1 MAKLGI
7 STGSSPNDGTGDSL
21 IDGAVKINSNFNEI
35 YNLIGD
41 GSTLA
46 TPVTSV
52 TAGTGINLSGS
63 TGSVTIT
70 NTGIANTNNLRTDF
84 LEVSGV
90 STLSGNVTF
99 GSNIS
104 LGNNDKAKF
113 GSGDDLE
120 IYYSSSG
127 DVGAFVQ
134 STNQDLHLVGPTNGG
149 VRIITYNK
157 DSLVANLN
165 GSVDLYH
172 NNSKKLETTT
182 HGAKVTGVCSATSF
196 IGDGSALTGISAGT
210 GNTTNVSTNSLVVVG
225 VATVGSG
232 TSTNGVEAPAL
243 TLSHN
248 NPTVVSTAGTLGQI
262 KQIGSQPYYYD
273 GTDWRALY
281 LIAGISTANL
291 ADTDWDNTMI
301 RLNFDQTDIG
311 SVVNLKDNV
320 APSSTSTIDLV
331 SSPVKYGT
339 KSARYPA
346 SNTGIQFSQDN
357 SGSVRYSFEGPWTIE
372 GWFFFDG
379 AQLTTNTSTLS
390 ATKLFSN
397 YNNSTGTGT
406 NWDIGVYYSGS
417 GGGDSAL
424 YNFYWHNRASSNTS
438 SGQAGNSSTGFIL
451 LQTAKSN
458 FCDNT
463 WHHIAI
469 TRSSSNGAIKFYLD
483 GSLSSLTSSNQLI
496 ENDIN
501 DATNKEF
508 AIGYHSH
515 ANVGVGWFDGNI
527 DDIRV
532 SNIER
537 YTGNFTP
544 PSSAL
549 PITGSTTTVIT
560 PPDSKIGELALGNTP
575 AWTGTPGVTPSRI
588 ASGQYRITFA
598 TAYSTSTD
606 YTIQASMNDFT
617 PVTTAV
623 GIGVSRFTTHA
634 DFFVNRVDGGTTVDT
649 GSIAIDLYKK

>member
-46 TPVTSV
+46 APVTSV
-52 TAGTGINLSGS
+52 TAGAGINLSGS

-84 LEVSGV
+84 LEVSGI
-90 STLSGNVTF
+90 STLTGNVNF
-99 GSNIS
+99 GGNAIFGNDDQIQLGDSQELS
-104 LGNNDKAKF
+104 LQYNSSDSAA
-113 GSGDDLE
+113 
-120 IYYSSSG
+120 IISSG
-127 DVGAFVQ
+127 GNPTDIKATAVRLKSNSDENMIIA
-134 STNQDLHLVGPTNGG
+134 STNG
-149 VRIITYNK
+149 
-157 DSLVANLN
+157 A
-165 GSVDLYH
+165 VDLYYD
-172 NNSKKLETTT
+172 NSKKLETTT

-225 VATVGSG
+225 VATVGAG

-273 GTDWRALY
+273 GTDWRALF

-311 SVVNLKDNV
+311 SLVNLKDNV

-346 SNTGIQFSQDN
+346 NNSGIRFDQDN

-379 AQLTTNTSTLS
+379 AQLTTNTTTVS
-390 ATKLFSN
+390 ATKLFAN
-397 YNNSTGTGT
+397 YNSATGTGT
-406 NWDIGVYYSGS
+406 NWDIGVYFSGS
-417 GGGDSAL
+417 GSGDSAI

-438 SGQAGNSSTGFIL
+438 SGQAGNSATGFIL

-458 FCDNT
+458 FCDNA

-469 TRSSSNGAIKFYLD
+469 TRNSSNGAIKFFLD
-483 GSLSSLTSSNQLI
+483 GQLSSLTASNQLI

-501 DATNKEF
+501 DSTNKEF
-508 AIGYHSH
+508 SIGYHSH
-515 ANVGVGWFDGNI
+515 SNVGTGWFDGNI

-537 YTGNFTP
+537 YTTAFTP

-575 AWTGTPGVTPSRI
+575 TWTGTPGVTPTRV
-588 ASGQYRITFA
+588 AAGHYRTTYA
-598 TAYSTSTD
+598 TAYSNATD
-606 YTIQASMNDFT
+606 YTIQVSMNDYT

-623 GIGVSRFTTHA
+623 GIGVSRFTTHT
-634 DFFVNRVDGGTTVDT
+634 DFYVNRVSDGATIDT